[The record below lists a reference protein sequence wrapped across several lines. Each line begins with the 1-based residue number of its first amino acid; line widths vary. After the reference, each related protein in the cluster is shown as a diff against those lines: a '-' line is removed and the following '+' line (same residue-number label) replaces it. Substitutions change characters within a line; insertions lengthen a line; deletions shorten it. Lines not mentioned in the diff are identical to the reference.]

1 MVVIDFLAS
10 DWSPGGQ
17 CGYIVPGQTGYNVPS
32 LPGQTGYIVR
42 GCPGTMRGVLVLIAP
57 TVMENRNYFHI
68 FPSVAMIFGMD
79 VCIYLESAWQG
90 TADEPIKTPKL
101 QNIRV

>member
-1 MVVIDFLAS
+1 MVVTDFLAP

-42 GCPGTMRGVLVLIAP
+42 GTPDTMRGVLVLIAP
-57 TVMENRNYFHI
+57 TEEDRHYLKLGP
-68 FPSVAMIFGMD
+68 PSFV
-79 VCIYLESAWQG
+79 ESSSRKLRRKSFW
-90 TADEPIKTPKL
+90 PIVK
-101 QNIRV
+101 